1 MPQTAIS
8 LKLTRTAAM
17 LVGLVGAA
25 NGAYAQCVPAPA
37 TLQQATSTYSQT
49 CGTGHPIVRAVDNN
63 FGTGWA
69 IYQSATCANGEF
81 TFDQTAAFEIA
92 GYLGESSPGEP
103 YRIAISTLS
112 GGFWSSSFIHTL
124 GLFRLSVTG
133 DDRATFADG
142 LSANGDVTA
151 NWTVLVPDSIRAVV
165 IDNTTGAD
173 LPGAATTLTVRPDGS
188 ILASGINP
196 ENVRYE
202 IIATSPLPVV
212 TGVRLEVF
220 DTNGASSA
228 TDLGLPTG
236 GPGRASNGN
245 FVLREFRVGRAP
257 CLELCAQP
265 ASAFTGRTG
274 TASTTVGGAGVGTLG
289 HSWQVADPNAPG
301 GWRVL
306 TDGGLTIGADHIGTI
321 SGSSTAQINAQ
332 FDPDFTQSI
341 TVRCNVSNVCGSVT
355 SNSTTLRVC
364 IADFNL
370 DGTID
375 FFDYLDFVAAF
386 SSNDP
391 GSDFNLDQVIDF
403 FDYLDFV
410 AEFSVGC

>member
-1 MPQTAIS
+1 MRNQMCPIGLRLAS
-8 LKLTRTAAM
+8 LALAA
-17 LVGLVGAA
+17 GASA
-25 NGAYAQCVPAPA
+25 AAHAQCVPVPA
-37 TLQQATSTYSQT
+37 TLQQATATYSQT
-49 CGTGHPIVRAVDNN
+49 CGGGNPVVRAIDNN

-69 IYQSATCANGEF
+69 IYQNTTCGSAEF
-81 TFDQTAAFEIA
+81 TFDQTAAFEVA
-92 GYLGESSPGEP
+92 GYLGESTLGEP
-103 YRIAISTLS
+103 YRIAISTLT
-112 GGFWSSSFIHTL
+112 GGFWGSSYIHTL

-165 IDNTTGAD
+165 INNVTGAD
-173 LPGAATTLTVRPDGS
+173 MPGAATTLTVRADGS

-202 IIATSPLPVV
+202 IIATSPIPVV

-220 DTNGASSA
+220 DSNGASST

-236 GPGRASNGN
+236 GPGRAVNGN
-245 FVLREFRVGRAP
+245 FVLREFRVGRAA
-257 CLELCAQP
+257 CLEICTQP
-265 ASAFTGRTG
+265 ASAFTGRSG
-274 TASTTVGGAGVGTLG
+274 IASTTIGGAGVGTLG
-289 HSWQVADPNAPG
+289 HSWQVADPAAPG

-321 SGSSTAQINAQ
+321 TGSSTAQVSAQ
-332 FDPDFTQSI
+332 FDPDFVQSI
-341 TVRCNVSNVCGSVT
+341 TLRCNVSNVCGSVT
-355 SNSTTLRVC
+355 STNALLRVC

-370 DGTID
+370 DNTID
-375 FFDYLDFVAAF
+375 FFDYLDFVADF
-386 SSNDP
+386 SSNEP
-391 GSDFNLDQVIDF
+391 SADFNLDQVIDF